1 MSAFLI
7 VNGMPFPTPKRGFKI
22 TVLTNVDSGVNAFGA
37 VVGQVIGRNQY
48 KLDSM
53 QWDGLD
59 AAVWEGMLKAL
70 EPYYI
75 PVTFEDP
82 QTRKQRTVIMYSGAV
97 WRSCQISN
105 WSSVSTSRKIGVF
118 CHQDPPN
125 SRSVSG

>member
-22 TVLTNVDSGVNAFGA
+22 TVVTNVEAGVNAFGG

-59 AAVWEGMLKAL
+59 AATWERMLEAV
-70 EPYYI
+70 EPFYI

-82 QTRKQRTVIMYSGAV
+82 QTRERRTIMMLSL
-97 WRSCQISN
+97 IH
-105 WSSVSTSRKIGVF
+105 I
-118 CHQDPPN
+118 
-125 SRSVSG
+125 

>member
-7 VNGMPFPTPKRGFKI
+7 VNGVRFPTPKRGFKI

-82 QTRKQRTVIMYSGAV
+82 QTRKQRTVIMYPEDRSGEPY
-97 WRSCQISN
+97 WLDKDKKIKLYRNCQLNLIDCG
-105 WSSVSTSRKIGVF
+105 WE
-118 CHQDPPN
+118 
-125 SRSVSG
+125 

>member
-82 QTRKQRTVIMYSGAV
+82 QTRKQRTVIMYPEDRSGEPY
-97 WRSCQISN
+97 WLDKDKKIKLYRNCQLNLIDCG
-105 WSSVSTSRKIGVF
+105 WE
-118 CHQDPPN
+118 
-125 SRSVSG
+125 

>member
-75 PVTFEDP
+75 PVTFEDQ
-82 QTRKQRTVIMYSGAV
+82 QTRKQRTVIMYPEDRSGEPY
-97 WRSCQISN
+97 WLDKDKKIKLYRNCQLNLIDCG
-105 WSSVSTSRKIGVF
+105 WE
-118 CHQDPPN
+118 
-125 SRSVSG
+125 

>member
-82 QTRKQRTVIMYSGAV
+82 QTRKQRTVIMYPEDRSGEPY
-97 WRSCQISN
+97 WLDKDK
-105 WSSVSTSRKIGVF
+105 KIKLYHF
-118 CHQDPPN
+118 NFYFRCFIF
-125 SRSVSG
+125 S

>member
-22 TVLTNVDSGVNAFGA
+22 TVLTNVESGVNASGG

-59 AAVWEGMLKAL
+59 AALWEQMLKAV
-70 EPYYI
+70 EPYYV

-82 QTRKQRTVIMYSGAV
+82 QTRERRTITMYPG
-97 WRSCQISN
+97 
-105 WSSVSTSRKIGVF
+105 
-118 CHQDPPN
+118 
-125 SRSVSG
+125 SRSGEPYWLDKDKKIKLYRNCQFNLVDCGWE

>member
-7 VNGMPFPTPKRGFKI
+7 VNGMPFPTPKREFKI
-22 TVLTNVDSGVNAFGA
+22 TVLTNVESGVNASGG

-59 AAVWEGMLKAL
+59 AALWEQMLKAV
-70 EPYYI
+70 EPYYV

-82 QTRKQRTVIMYSGAV
+82 QTRERRTITMYPG
-97 WRSCQISN
+97 
-105 WSSVSTSRKIGVF
+105 
-118 CHQDPPN
+118 
-125 SRSVSG
+125 SRSGEPYWLDKDKKIKLYRNCQFNLVDCGWE

>member
-7 VNGMPFPTPKRGFKI
+7 VNVMPFPTPKRGFKI

-82 QTRKQRTVIMYSGAV
+82 QTRKQRTVIMYPEDRSGEPY
-97 WRSCQISN
+97 WLDKDKKIKLYRNCQLNLIDCG
-105 WSSVSTSRKIGVF
+105 WE
-118 CHQDPPN
+118 
-125 SRSVSG
+125 

>member
-7 VNGMPFPTPKRGFKI
+7 VNGMSFPTPKRGFKI
-22 TVLTNVDSGVNAFGA
+22 TVATNVDAGVNASGA

-59 AAVWEGMLKAL
+59 AETWEQMLQAVK
-70 EPYYI
+70 PFYI

-82 QTRKQRTVIMYSGAV
+82 ETGERRTITMYPGNRSGEPY
-97 WRSCQISN
+97 WLDKDKKIKIYRNCQFNLIDCG
-105 WSSVSTSRKIGVF
+105 WE
-118 CHQDPPN
+118 
-125 SRSVSG
+125 

>member
-48 KLDSM
+48 TLDSM

-82 QTRKQRTVIMYSGAV
+82 QTRKQRTVIMYPEDRSGEPY
-97 WRSCQISN
+97 WLDKDKKIKLYRNCQLNLIDCG
-105 WSSVSTSRKIGVF
+105 WE
-118 CHQDPPN
+118 
-125 SRSVSG
+125 

>member
-22 TVLTNVDSGVNAFGA
+22 TVVTNVEAGVNAFGG

-59 AAVWEGMLKAL
+59 AATWERMLEAV
-70 EPYYI
+70 EPFYI

-82 QTRKQRTVIMYSGAV
+82 QTRERRTIMMYPGNRTGEPY
-97 WRSCQISN
+97 WLDKDKKIKMYQSCQFN
-105 WSSVSTSRKIGVF
+105 LVDCGWE
-118 CHQDPPN
+118 
-125 SRSVSG
+125 

>member
-22 TVLTNVDSGVNAFGA
+22 TVATNVNSGVNAFGA

-53 QWDGLD
+53 QWDGLSAD
-59 AAVWEGMLKAL
+59 VWERMLKAV
-70 EPYYI
+70 EPYYV

-82 QTRKQRTVIMYSGAV
+82 QTRQRRTVVMYPGNRTGEPY
-97 WRSCQISN
+97 WLDRGKKIKMYRSCQFQLIDCG
-105 WSSVSTSRKIGVF
+105 WE
-118 CHQDPPN
+118 
-125 SRSVSG
+125 

>member
-22 TVLTNVDSGVNAFGA
+22 TVVTNVDSGVNALGA

-53 QWDGLD
+53 QWEGLD
-59 AAVWEGMLKAL
+59 AAVWERMLKAL
-70 EPYYI
+70 EPFFI

-82 QTRKQRTVIMYSGAV
+82 QTRERRTITMYPG
-97 WRSCQISN
+97 
-105 WSSVSTSRKIGVF
+105 
-118 CHQDPPN
+118 
-125 SRSVSG
+125 SRSGEPYWLDRDKKIKQYRNCQLNLVDCGWE

>member
-48 KLDSM
+48 ELDSM

-82 QTRKQRTVIMYSGAV
+82 QTRKQRTVIMYPEDRSGEPY
-97 WRSCQISN
+97 WLDKDKKIKLYRNCQLNLIDCG
-105 WSSVSTSRKIGVF
+105 WE
-118 CHQDPPN
+118 
-125 SRSVSG
+125 

>member
-1 MSAFLI
+1 MSAFRI
-7 VNGMPFPTPKRGFKI
+7 VNGVPFPTPKRGFKI

-82 QTRKQRTVIMYSGAV
+82 QTRKQRTVIMYPEDRSGEPY
-97 WRSCQISN
+97 WLDKDKKIKLYRNCQLNLIDCG
-105 WSSVSTSRKIGVF
+105 WE
-118 CHQDPPN
+118 
-125 SRSVSG
+125 